1 MARDVVD
8 ELIEQQPWLDQVADT
23 IQPLVGNTLTASPL
37 LYRVK
42 DVLNGVWLRH
52 SLHAVL
58 TDVPIGAF
66 TLGLLVDGLAIRD
79 HDDSD
84 VNMVADTLLA
94 TGLLAALPT
103 AAAGLADWS
112 EIGGQPRRVGVA
124 HALLN
129 TVGLVLNALSLF
141 MRWNRGN
148 RNAARALS
156 GLAFLIMSGGAYLG
170 GHLVYRLGT
179 AVSRD
184 AFVDGPDKYQPVED
198 AAELEEGRMQK
209 ADLNGR
215 PVVLLKEGRKVY
227 CFDGTCPHFGCGLWE
242 GELDGHT
249 VTCPCHGS
257 QFDVTTGAIKRG
269 PTTHPV
275 PVYQTRTRAGKVE
288 VRLAGADSAN
298 DNDG

>member
-1 MARDVVD
+1 MARDIVD
-8 ELIEQQPWLDQVADT
+8 EVVQRQPWLDQIADVV
-23 IQPLVGNTLTASPL
+23 QPLVGNTLTATPQ
-37 LYRVK
+37 LYKVK
-42 DVLNGVWLRH
+42 DFLNGVWLRH
-52 SLHAVL
+52 SLHATL
-58 TDVPIGAF
+58 SDVPIGAF
-66 TLGLLVDGLAIRD
+66 TMGLLVDALAVRD
-79 HDDSD
+79 HDDGD

-94 TGLLAALPT
+94 TGLIAALPA

-124 HALLN
+124 HALVN
-129 TVGLVLNALSLF
+129 VVGLGLNVLSLLL
-141 MRWNRGN
+141 RWNRGN
-148 RNAARALS
+148 RALARTISAL
-156 GLAFLIMSGGAYLG
+156 GYLVMVGGAYLG

-198 AAELEEGRMQK
+198 AAELEEGQMHK

-215 PVVLLKEGRKVY
+215 PVVLLKEGRTVY

-242 GELDGHT
+242 GELEGHT

-257 QFDVTTGAIKRG
+257 QFDVTTGAIRRG

-275 PVYQTRTRAGKVE
+275 PVYAARTRAGKIE
-288 VRLAGADSAN
+288 VRLEG
-298 DNDG
+298 